1 MFYKQ
6 IVDQLENKVAGAIKY
21 DVSSVTSF
29 VFDPANTDYQ
39 TFKREVAAGTP
50 LEDPDGNIMSQE
62 QVNAFLATI
71 P

>member
-1 MFYKQ
+1 MYQLIENYYQQ
-6 IVDQLENKVAGAIKY
+6 IDTVKDLERNAFIP
-21 DVSSVTSF
+21 
-29 VFDPANTDYQ
+29 FDPANTDYQ

>member
-1 MFYKQ
+1 MTYRLNQ
-6 IVDQLENKVAGAIKY
+6 DRYGEI
-21 DVSSVTSF
+21 SSVTNEEARLCIP
-29 VFDPANTDYQ
+29 FDPANTDYQ

>member
-1 MFYKQ
+1 MYK
-6 IVDQLENKVAGAIKY
+6 IIKIIY
-21 DVSSVTSF
+21 ISGSTSESVQRLTDNAF
-29 VFDPANTDYQ
+29 IPFDPANTDYQ

-62 QVNAFLATI
+62 QVDAFLATI

>member
-1 MFYKQ
+1 MYKQ
-6 IVDQLENKVAGAIKY
+6 TDPCCGSGYIKRLT
-21 DVSSVTSF
+21 DNAHIP
-29 VFDPANTDYQ
+29 FDPANTDYQ
-39 TFKREVAAGTP
+39 TFKREIAAGTP